1 MEGQPTTSTRPA
13 SGIPRPA
20 SGIPR
25 LTSRLPLPTTTA
37 SKSIKPSPSRD
48 RLRADPGLDERRL
61 RRPSYNTLV
70 KKPSSHHLSPPK
82 PQGDPIPALKQD
94 NIQGGED
101 DKHVPEEASSN
112 AGDDDTAS
120 IASAQEA
127 RGRRGI
133 RPSLSERTLETL
145 AQIPPSPASVRRQSS
160 FFNGGSPVRSPSR
173 APSNVSNVSRSPSQA
188 SSCAP
193 PTNELYIQPV
203 SKLRLPSKAP
213 MSTAGSL
220 SPVRGSEDSVSPS
233 RMKRP
238 SLRQSLAPG
247 DGVSTDISSP
257 LRKNIPE
264 RPIGNKDTSK
274 PSLIRP
280 SPGKAGTKP
289 DKSNMGPPERP
300 LQVKKTR
307 KPQTGQASTLRSP
320 SMGSRYVSAS
330 SNMADDLSPEQ
341 QAELE
346 ARKVSKSSSTLR
358 ETIAKAKAARKAI
371 AAVDKK
377 ESPQKQV
384 YQAPPIDAPLD
395 SWAGGDDE
403 DSFGQLPKG
412 SNSLVMR
419 KRVQTARATG
429 QLNIAAFSLKEIP
442 KEVLTMYDYDPENSA
457 NWFENVDLV
466 KFNAA
471 DNELEHISD
480 DTFPDINPEEFD
492 PDSDDR
498 GLQFGGLETL
508 DLHGNIL
515 KSLPMG
521 LRRLQNLRT
530 LNLSNNSLDMA
541 NIETIA
547 EIKSLTDLKLANNQ
561 LQGEL
566 TAAIGRLPNLEFLDL
581 RGNALTKLPD
591 ELVDLSSLRT
601 LDVSEN
607 KFTSLPFEILCKLPL
622 KTLNAQKNRLE
633 GTLIPASVTK
643 LETLQSLNIANN
655 AVVVFSANDAL
666 ELSDLH
672 TLLIGVN
679 RITHLPC
686 VASWQSL
693 LTLSAEENKIAE
705 LPQGFAELKNLK
717 KADFTGNSLTHL
729 DEKIG
734 LMENLASLRVSNN
747 PLRERRLLRMDTDDI
762 KRDLRSRCEPDPQDT
777 DDEGSVATQFTL
789 APESPALDGSWEIK
803 SGGTLDKSYA
813 EMTDLKVEQLE
824 MIPSL
829 DIRCLYLQHN
839 ELSCFPAAAIGVLAQ
854 SLVELDLSHNPL
866 NGADFLSS
874 PLELPKLQSL
884 TLNADGLTSWEPLLS
899 NLIAP
904 SLTFLDV
911 SHNRLKGPLPHLR
924 QIYPELKTLVASD
937 NQIASL
943 DFEAVKGLQV
953 LELSNND
960 LDSLPP
966 KIGLL
971 AAGRSPQNWGNG
983 SALRRFEV
991 AGNRFRVPRWQ
1002 VVAKGTD
1009 AILEFLRER
1018 IPISDLPEWEQ
1029 EHAAPEEEF

>member
-1 MEGQPTTSTRPA
+1 MEGQSKASTRPA

-48 RLRADPGLDERRL
+48 RLRADPGLDEKRL

-82 PQGDPIPALKQD
+82 PQVDPTPALKQD
-94 NIQGGED
+94 HTQGGED
-101 DKHVPEEASSN
+101 DAHVPEETSSI
-112 AGDDDTAS
+112 AGDDDIVS
-120 IASAQEA
+120 IESAQET
-127 RGRRGI
+127 RGRRGV

-145 AQIPPSPASVRRQSS
+145 AQIPPSPASVGRQSS
-160 FFNGGSPVRSPSR
+160 FFNGSSPVRSRSR
-173 APSNVSNVSRSPSQA
+173 APSNVSNVSRSPSGA
-188 SSCAP
+188 SFCAP
-193 PTNELYIQPV
+193 PSNELYIQPV
-203 SKLRLPSKAP
+203 SKLRFPSKAP
-213 MSTAGSL
+213 ASTAGSL
-220 SPVRGSEDSVSPS
+220 SPVRGLEDSVSPS
-233 RMKRP
+233 RLKRP
-238 SLRQSLAPG
+238 SPRQGIAPG
-247 DGVSTDISSP
+247 DSIQTDVSSP
-257 LRKNIPE
+257 LKRE
-264 RPIGNKDTSK
+264 RPIGNRDAPK
-274 PSLIRP
+274 PSLVRP
-280 SPGKAGTKP
+280 SSSKSSTKP
-289 DKSNMGPPERP
+289 AKSDMGPPERP

-307 KPQTGQASTLRSP
+307 KPKTEQVSTLRS
-320 SMGSRYVSAS
+320 SSTASRYVSAS
-330 SNMADDLSPEQ
+330 SNMPDDLSPEQ
-341 QAELE
+341 EAELE

-358 ETIAKAKAARKAI
+358 ETIAKAKAARKAM
-371 AAVDKK
+371 AAGEKK
-377 ESPQKQV
+377 ESPKKPV
-384 YQAPPIDAPLD
+384 YQAPPIDAPID
-395 SWAGGDDE
+395 SWVGGDD
-403 DSFGQLPKG
+403 DDPFSQLPKG
-412 SNSLVMR
+412 SNSLVIR

-429 QLNIAAFSLKEIP
+429 QLNIAAFCLKEIP
-442 KEVLTMYDYDPENSA
+442 NEVLTMYDYDPDNSA

-471 DNELEHISD
+471 GNELEQISD
-480 DTFPDINPEEFD
+480 ATFPDINPEEFD

-498 GLQFGGLETL
+498 GLQFGGLEAL

-515 KSLPMG
+515 KSLPIG

-530 LNLSNNSLDMA
+530 LNLSNNSLTMA

-547 EIKSLTDLKLANNQ
+547 EIKSLTDLKLANNE

-566 TAAIGRLPNLEFLDL
+566 SAVIGRLPNLEFLDL
-581 RGNALTKLPD
+581 RGNTLTKLPK
-591 ELVDLSSLRT
+591 ELVGLSSLRT

-607 KFTSLPFEILCKLPL
+607 KFTSLPFEVLSKLPL
-622 KTLNAQKNRLE
+622 RTINAQKNRLE
-633 GTLIPASVTK
+633 GTLIPASVNK
-643 LETLQSLNIANN
+643 LEKLQSLNIANN
-655 AVVVFSANDAL
+655 AVVVFSANDTL
-666 ELSDLH
+666 ELPNLH
-672 TLLIGVN
+672 TLLVGVN
-679 RITHLPC
+679 RITRLPC
-686 VASWQSL
+686 MTSWQSL
-693 LTLSAEENKIAE
+693 LTLSAEENKITE
-705 LPQGFAELKNLK
+705 LPQGFEELKSLK
-717 KADFTGNSLTHL
+717 KADFTGNALTRL

-734 LMENLASLRVSNN
+734 LMQNLSSLRVSNN

-789 APESPALDGSWEIK
+789 APENPVLDGSWQIK

-813 EMTDLKVEQLE
+813 EITDLTVEQLE
-824 MIPSL
+824 MLPSL

-839 ELSCFPAAAIGVLAQ
+839 ELSCFPAPAIEMLAQ
-854 SLVELDLSHNPL
+854 CLVELDLSHNPL
-866 NGADFLSS
+866 SGANFLSS

-884 TLNADGLTSWEPLLS
+884 TLNAASLTSWEPLLS
-899 NLIAP
+899 KLIAP

-911 SHNRLKGPLPHLR
+911 SHNRLRGPLPRLR
-924 QIYPELKTLVASD
+924 QTYPELKTLVASD
-937 NQIASL
+937 NQITSL
-943 DFEAVKGLQV
+943 EFEAVKGLQV

-1009 AILEFLRER
+1009 AVLQFLRER
-1018 IPISDLPEWEQ
+1018 IPIGDLPEWEQ
-1029 EHAAPEEEF
+1029 EHEAPEEF

>member
-1 MEGQPTTSTRPA
+1 MEGQPKTSTRPA
-13 SGIPRPA
+13 SGIPRPT

-25 LTSRLPLPTTTA
+25 LASRLPLPTSTA

-61 RRPSYNTLV
+61 RRPSHNTLV

-82 PQGDPIPALKQD
+82 PQDDPIPTLNQD
-94 NIQGGED
+94 HIQGKED
-101 DKHVPEEASSN
+101 DTHVPEEASST
-112 AGDDDTAS
+112 AGDDDTVS

-127 RGRRGI
+127 RGRRGV

-145 AQIPPSPASVRRQSS
+145 AQIPPSPASARRQSS

-173 APSNVSNVSRSPSQA
+173 APSNVSNVSRSPSRA

-193 PTNELYIQPV
+193 PSNELYIQPV
-203 SKLRLPSKAP
+203 SKLRLPSEAR

-233 RMKRP
+233 RLKRP
-238 SLRQSLAPG
+238 SPRQSIAPG
-247 DGVSTDISSP
+247 DGVHTDVSSP
-257 LRKNIPE
+257 LKNIIPE
-264 RPIGNKDTSK
+264 RSIGNKDTPK
-274 PSLIRP
+274 PSFIHP
-280 SPGKAGTKP
+280 SPKKTSTKP
-289 DKSNMGPPERP
+289 AKSNMGPPERP
-300 LQVKKTR
+300 LHVKKTR
-307 KPQTGQASTLRSP
+307 KPQTEQVSTLRSP
-320 SMGSRYVSAS
+320 STASRYVSAS
-330 SNMADDLSPEQ
+330 SSMPDDLSPEQ
-341 QAELE
+341 QAEIE

-358 ETIAKAKAARKAI
+358 ETIAKAKAARKAM
-371 AAVDKK
+371 AAGEKK
-377 ESPQKQV
+377 EDPGKQV
-384 YQAPPIDAPLD
+384 YQAATIDAPLD
-395 SWAGGDDE
+395 SWAGGDE
-403 DSFGQLPKG
+403 DDPFGQLPKG

-429 QLNIAAFSLKEIP
+429 QLNIAAFCLKEIP

-471 DNELEHISD
+471 DNELEQISD
-480 DTFPDINPEEFD
+480 ATFPDIDPEEFD

-541 NIETIA
+541 KIEIIS

-566 TAAIGRLPNLEFLDL
+566 TAVIGRLPNLESLDL
-581 RGNALTKLPD
+581 HGNSLTKLPD
-591 ELVDLSSLRT
+591 DLVGLGSLRT

-607 KFTSLPFEILCKLPL
+607 KFTSLPFEVLSKLPL
-622 KTLNAQKNRLE
+622 RTLNAQKNRLE
-633 GTLIPASVTK
+633 GTLIPASVNK
-643 LETLQSLNIANN
+643 LEKLQSLNIANN
-655 AVVVFSANDAL
+655 AVVVFSADDAL
-666 ELSDLH
+666 ELPNLH

-686 VASWQSL
+686 MTSWQSL
-693 LTLSAEENKIAE
+693 LTLSAEENRIAE
-705 LPQGFAELKNLK
+705 LPRGFEELKSLK
-717 KADFTGNSLTHL
+717 KADFTGNSLTRL
-729 DEKIG
+729 DERIG

-747 PLRERRLLRMDTDDI
+747 PLRERRLLKMDTDDI
-762 KRDLRSRCEPDPQDT
+762 KRDLRSLCEPDPQDT

-789 APESPALDGSWEIK
+789 APENPSLDGSWQIK
-803 SGGTLDKSYA
+803 SGGTLDKSYS

-839 ELSCFPAAAIGVLAQ
+839 ELSCFPAPAIGMLAQ
-854 SLVELDLSHNPL
+854 CLVELDLSHNPL
-866 NGADFLSS
+866 SGADFLSS

-884 TLNADGLTSWEPLLS
+884 SLNAAGLTSWEPLLS
-899 NLIAP
+899 NLVAP
-904 SLTFLDV
+904 SLIFLDV
-911 SHNRLKGPLPHLR
+911 SHNRLKGALPYLR
-924 QIYPELKTLVASD
+924 QSYPELKTLVASD

-943 DFEAVKGLQV
+943 DFEA
-953 LELSNND
+953 
-960 LDSLPP
+960 
-966 KIGLL
+966 IGLL
-971 AAGRSPQNWGNG
+971 AAGRSPRNWGNG

-1018 IPISDLPEWEQ
+1018 IPIADLPEWEQ
-1029 EHAAPEEEF
+1029 EHEAPEEDF

>member
-1 MEGQPTTSTRPA
+1 MEGQPKTSTRPA

-82 PQGDPIPALKQD
+82 LQDDPIPAIKQD
-94 NIQGGED
+94 DVQGGED
-101 DKHVPEEASSN
+101 DTHVPEEAGST

-120 IASAQEA
+120 IASAQES

-160 FFNGGSPVRSPSR
+160 FFNGSSPVRSPSR
-173 APSNVSNVSRSPSQA
+173 APSNVSNVSRPPSRG

-193 PTNELYIQPV
+193 PSNELYTQPV
-203 SKLRLPSKAP
+203 SKLRLPTKAR
-213 MSTAGSL
+213 MSTAESL
-220 SPVRGSEDSVSPS
+220 SPVRVSEDSVSPS
-233 RMKRP
+233 RLKRP
-238 SLRQSLAPG
+238 SLRQSIAPG
-247 DGVSTDISSP
+247 DGAPTDISSP
-257 LRKNIPE
+257 PKKIIPE
-264 RPIGNKDTSK
+264 RPIGNKETTK

-280 SPGKAGTKP
+280 SPGKASTKP

-307 KPQTGQASTLRSP
+307 KAQGGQVSTLRSP
-320 SMGSRYVSAS
+320 STSSRYVSAS
-330 SNMADDLSPEQ
+330 SNMPDDLSPEQ

-358 ETIAKAKAARKAI
+358 ETIAKAKAARKAM
-371 AAVDKK
+371 AAGDKK
-377 ESPQKQV
+377 ESPQKPV

-403 DSFGQLPKG
+403 DPFGQMPVG

-442 KEVLTMYDYDPENSA
+442 KEVLAMYDYDPENSA

-471 DNELEHISD
+471 DNELEQISD
-480 DTFPDINPEEFD
+480 ATFPDINPEEFD

-541 NIETIA
+541 NIEIIA

-566 TAAIGRLPNLEFLDL
+566 TAVIGRLPNLEFLDL

-591 ELVDLSSLRT
+591 ELVGLSSLRT

-633 GTLIPASVTK
+633 GTLIPASVIK

-666 ELSDLH
+666 EIPDLH

-686 VASWQSL
+686 VTSWQSL

-705 LPQGFAELKNLK
+705 LPQGFVALKNLK
-717 KADFTGNSLTHL
+717 KADFTGNSLTVL

-734 LMENLASLRVSNN
+734 LMENLASLQVSNN

-789 APESPALDGSWEIK
+789 APESPTLDGSWQVK
-803 SGGTLDKSYA
+803 SGGILDKSYA

-824 MIPSL
+824 MVPSL

-839 ELSCFPAAAIGVLAQ
+839 ELSRFPAPAIGMLAQ
-854 SLVELDLSHNPL
+854 CLVELDLSHNPL

-884 TLNADGLTSWEPLLS
+884 TLNASGLTSWEPLLS

-924 QIYPELKTLVASD
+924 QTYPELKTLVASD

-953 LELSNND
+953 VELSNND

-971 AAGRSPQNWGNG
+971 AAGRSSQNWGNG

-1002 VVAKGTD
+1002 IVAKGTD
-1009 AILEFLRER
+1009 AVLEFLRER
-1018 IPISDLPEWEQ
+1018 IPIGDLPEWER
-1029 EHAAPEEEF
+1029 EYEAPEPEF

>member
-1 MEGQPTTSTRPA
+1 MEGQPKTSTRPA

-48 RLRADPGLDERRL
+48 RLRADPGLDEKRL

-70 KKPSSHHLSPPK
+70 KKTSSLHLSPPK
-82 PQGDPIPALKQD
+82 PQDDPTPARKQD
-94 NIQGGED
+94 DVQGGED
-101 DKHVPEEASSN
+101 DTHVPEEAGSI

-120 IASAQEA
+120 TTSAHEA

-145 AQIPPSPASVRRQSS
+145 AQIPPSPASARRQSS
-160 FFNGGSPVRSPSR
+160 FFNGSSPVRSPSR
-173 APSNVSNVSRSPSQA
+173 APSNVSSVSRPPSRG

-193 PTNELYIQPV
+193 PSNELHTQPV
-203 SKLRLPSKAP
+203 SKLRLPSKA
-213 MSTAGSL
+213 L
-220 SPVRGSEDSVSPS
+220 RVSEESVSPS
-233 RMKRP
+233 RLKRP
-238 SLRQSLAPG
+238 SIRQSNAPG
-247 DGVSTDISSP
+247 DGAPADISSP
-257 LRKNIPE
+257 PKKIIPE
-264 RPIGNKDTSK
+264 RPIGNKDTPK
-274 PSLIRP
+274 PALIRP
-280 SPGKAGTKP
+280 SPGKVSAKP

-307 KPQTGQASTLRSP
+307 KAQAGQVSTLRSP
-320 SMGSRYVSAS
+320 STGSRYVSAS
-330 SNMADDLSPEQ
+330 SNMPDDLSPEQ

-371 AAVDKK
+371 AAGDKK
-377 ESPQKQV
+377 ESPQKQA

-395 SWAGGDDE
+395 SWVGGDDE
-403 DSFGQLPKG
+403 DPFGQMPVG

-442 KEVLTMYDYDPENSA
+442 KEVLAMYDYDPENSA

-471 DNELEHISD
+471 DNELEQISD
-480 DTFPDINPEEFD
+480 ATFPDINPEEFD

-530 LNLSNNSLDMA
+530 LNLSNNSLEMA
-541 NIETIA
+541 NIEIIS

-566 TAAIGRLPNLEFLDL
+566 TAIIGRLPNLEFLDL

-591 ELVDLSSLRT
+591 ELVGLSSLRT

-607 KFTSLPFEILCKLPL
+607 KFTSLPFEVLCKLPL
-622 KTLNAQKNRLE
+622 KTINAQKNRLE
-633 GTLIPASVTK
+633 GTLIPESVIK

-666 ELSDLH
+666 ELPDLH

-686 VASWQSL
+686 VTSWQSL

-705 LPQGFAELKNLK
+705 LPQGFVDLKNLK
-717 KADFTGNSLTHL
+717 KADFTGNSLTVL

-734 LMENLASLRVSNN
+734 LMENLASLRLSNN

-789 APESPALDGSWEIK
+789 APESPALDGSWQIK
-803 SGGTLDKSYA
+803 SGGILDKSYA
-813 EMTDLKVEQLE
+813 EMADLKVEQLE
-824 MIPSL
+824 MVPSL

-839 ELSCFPAAAIGVLAQ
+839 VLSCFPAPAIGMLAQ
-854 SLVELDLSHNPL
+854 SLVELDISHNPL
-866 NGADFLSS
+866 NGASFLSS

-884 TLNADGLTSWEPLLS
+884 TLNASGLTSWEPLLS
-899 NLIAP
+899 NLRAP

-924 QIYPELKTLVASD
+924 QTYPELKTLVASD

-960 LDSLPP
+960 IDSLPP

-971 AAGRSPQNWGNG
+971 AAGRSSQNWGNG

-1009 AILEFLRER
+1009 AILEFLRDR
-1018 IPISDLPEWEQ
+1018 IPIGDLPEWER
-1029 EHAAPEEEF
+1029 EYEAPEEEF

>member
-1 MEGQPTTSTRPA
+1 MEGQPKTSTRPA
-13 SGIPRPA
+13 SVIPRPA

-48 RLRADPGLDERRL
+48 RLRADPGLDESRL
-61 RRPSYNTLV
+61 RRPSHNALL
-70 KKPSSHHLSPPK
+70 KKPTSHHLSPPK
-82 PQGDPIPALKQD
+82 PQGDPIPALKQED
-94 NIQGGED
+94 VQSGED
-101 DKHVPEEASSN
+101 DTHVPEEATST

-145 AQIPPSPASVRRQSS
+145 AQLPPSPASVRRQSS
-160 FFNGGSPVRSPSR
+160 FFNGGSPVRSPSC
-173 APSNVSNVSRSPSQA
+173 APSIVSNVSRSPSQA
-188 SSCAP
+188 SSYAP
-193 PTNELYIQPV
+193 PGNEQCVRPA
-203 SKLRLPSKAP
+203 SKLRLPSKARI
-213 MSTAGSL
+213 STAGSI
-220 SPVRGSEDSVSPS
+220 SPVHGFEDSVISS
-233 RMKRP
+233 RLKRL
-238 SLRQSLAPG
+238 SLRQSTASG
-247 DGVSTDISSP
+247 DGVPSDISSP
-257 LRKNIPE
+257 PKKNIPE
-264 RPIGNKDTSK
+264 RPIGNKDSPK

-280 SPGKAGTKP
+280 PPGKASAKSA
-289 DKSNMGPPERP
+289 KSNMGPPERP

-307 KPQTGQASTLRSP
+307 KPQTGQVSTRRSP
-320 SMGSRYVSAS
+320 STGSRHVSTF
-330 SNMADDLSPEQ
+330 SNMLDDLSPEQ
-341 QAELE
+341 QAEIE
-346 ARKVSKSSSTLR
+346 ARKASKSSSTLR
-358 ETIAKAKAARKAI
+358 ETIAKAKAARKAM
-371 AAVDKK
+371 AAGDQK
-377 ESPQKQV
+377 EKPQEQV

-403 DSFGQLPKG
+403 DPFGQPSQG

-466 KFNAA
+466 KFYAA
-471 DNELEHISD
+471 DNELEQISD
-480 DTFPDINPEEFD
+480 ETFPDINPEEFD

-530 LNLSNNSLDMA
+530 LNLSNNCLDMA
-541 NIETIA
+541 HIEIIA

-566 TAAIGRLPNLEFLDL
+566 TVVIGRLSSLEFLDL

-591 ELVDLSSLRT
+591 ELAGLSSLRT

-607 KFTSLPFEILCKLPL
+607 KFTSLPFETLCKLPL

-633 GTLIPASVTK
+633 GTLIHASVTK
-643 LETLQSLNIANN
+643 LDTLQSLNIANN
-655 AVVVFSANDAL
+655 AVMVFSANDAL
-666 ELSDLH
+666 ELPDLH

-679 RITHLPC
+679 RITHLPRMT
-686 VASWQSL
+686 SWQSL

-705 LPQGFAELKNLK
+705 LPQGFAELKSLK

-762 KRDLRSRCEPDPQDT
+762 KRDLRSRSEPDPQDT

-789 APESPALDGSWEIK
+789 APESPELDRSWDIK
-803 SGGTLDKSYA
+803 SGGILDKSYA
-813 EMTDLKVEQLE
+813 GMTDLKVEQLE

-839 ELSCFPAAAIGVLAQ
+839 ELSCFPAPAIGMLAQ
-854 SLVELDLSHNPL
+854 CLVELDLSHNPL
-866 NGADFLSS
+866 KGAEFLSS

-884 TLNADGLTSWEPLLS
+884 TLNAGGLTSWEPLLS

-924 QIYPELKTLVASD
+924 HTYPELKTLVASD

-943 DFEAVKGLQV
+943 DFEAAQGLQV
-953 LELSNND
+953 LELSNNE

-1018 IPISDLPEWEQ
+1018 IPDSDLPEWEQ
-1029 EHAAPEEEF
+1029 EHKAPEEEF

>member
-1 MEGQPTTSTRPA
+1 MEGQPKTSTRPA

-48 RLRADPGLDERRL
+48 RLRADPGLDEKRL

-70 KKPSSHHLSPPK
+70 KKPSSRHLSPPK
-82 PQGDPIPALKQD
+82 PQDDPISAPKQD
-94 NIQGGED
+94 DIQDRENNT
-101 DKHVPEEASSN
+101 HILEEGSST

-145 AQIPPSPASVRRQSS
+145 AQIPSSPASVRRQSS

-173 APSNVSNVSRSPSQA
+173 APSNVSNVSRSPSRT

-193 PTNELYIQPV
+193 PSNELYVQPV
-203 SKLRLPSKAP
+203 SKLRLPSKARI
-213 MSTAGSL
+213 STAGSL
-220 SPVRGSEDSVSPS
+220 SPVRGSEGSVSPS
-233 RMKRP
+233 RLKRP
-238 SLRQSLAPG
+238 SPKHSVAPG
-247 DGVSTDISSP
+247 DGVHTDMSSP
-257 LRKNIPE
+257 LKKTIPE

-280 SPGKAGTKP
+280 LSKAPTKP
-289 DKSNMGPPERP
+289 AKSNMGPPERP

-307 KPQTGQASTLRSP
+307 KPQTEQMSTLRSP
-320 SMGSRYVSAS
+320 STGSRYVSAS
-330 SNMADDLSPEQ
+330 SNMPDDLSPEQ

-358 ETIAKAKAARKAI
+358 ETIAKAKAARKAM
-371 AAVDKK
+371 AAGDKK
-377 ESPQKQV
+377 ESLQKQV

-395 SWAGGDDE
+395 SWAGGDD
-403 DSFGQLPKG
+403 DDPFSQLPNG

-419 KRVQTARATG
+419 KRIQTARATG
-429 QLNIAAFSLKEIP
+429 QLNIAAFSLREIP

-471 DNELEHISD
+471 DNELEQISD
-480 DTFPDINPEEFD
+480 ATFPDINPEEFD

-530 LNLSNNSLDMA
+530 LNLSNNSLDMS
-541 NIETIA
+541 NIEIIT

-566 TAAIGRLPNLEFLDL
+566 TAVIGRLPNLEFLDL

-591 ELVDLSSLRT
+591 ELVGLSSLRT

-607 KFTSLPFEILCKLPL
+607 KFTSLPFEVLSKLPL

-633 GTLIPASVTK
+633 GTLIPATVNK
-643 LETLQSLNIANN
+643 LEKLQSLNIANN
-655 AVVVFSANDAL
+655 AVVVFSADDAL
-666 ELSDLH
+666 ELPDLH

-686 VASWQSL
+686 MTSWQSL

-705 LPQGFAELKNLK
+705 LPQGFVELKSLK
-717 KADFTGNSLTHL
+717 KADFTGNDLKHL

-747 PLRERRLLRMDTDDI
+747 PLRERRLLSMDTDDI

-789 APESPALDGSWEIK
+789 APENPALDGSWQIK

-813 EMTDLKVEQLE
+813 ELTDLKVEQLE
-824 MIPSL
+824 MIPLL

-839 ELSCFPAAAIGVLAQ
+839 ELSCFPAPAIGMLAQ
-854 SLVELDLSHNPL
+854 CLVELDLSHNPFS
-866 NGADFLSS
+866 GADFLSS
-874 PLELPKLQSL
+874 RLELPKLQSL
-884 TLNADGLTSWEPLLS
+884 TLNAAGLTSWEPFLS

-924 QIYPELKTLVASD
+924 QTYPELKTLAASD

-943 DFEAVKGLQV
+943 DFEAVQGLQV

-1018 IPISDLPEWEQ
+1018 IPIGDLPEWER
-1029 EHAAPEEEF
+1029 EHEAPEEEF

>member
-1 MEGQPTTSTRPA
+1 MEGQPKTSTRPA

-25 LTSRLPLPTTTA
+25 LTSRLPLPTATA

-48 RLRADPGLDERRL
+48 RLRADPGLDEKRL

-70 KKPSSHHLSPPK
+70 KKPSSQHLSPPK
-82 PQGDPIPALKQD
+82 PQDDPISALEQD
-94 NIQGGED
+94 DIQSRENNT
-101 DKHVPEEASSN
+101 HSPEGASST

-120 IASAQEA
+120 ITSAQEA
-127 RGRRGI
+127 RGRRGV

-173 APSNVSNVSRSPSQA
+173 APSNVSNVSRSPSGA
-188 SSCAP
+188 SSCALP
-193 PTNELYIQPV
+193 SNELYVQPV
-203 SKLRLPSKAP
+203 SKLRLPSKAR

-233 RMKRP
+233 RLKRP
-238 SLRQSLAPG
+238 SPRHGVAPG
-247 DGVSTDISSP
+247 DGAHPDISSP
-257 LRKNIPE
+257 LKKNIPE

-274 PSLIRP
+274 HSLVRP
-280 SPGKAGTKP
+280 SISKALAKP
-289 DKSNMGPPERP
+289 AKSNMGPPERP

-307 KPQTGQASTLRSP
+307 KPQTEQVSTSLSP

-330 SNMADDLSPEQ
+330 SNMPDDLSPEQ
-341 QAELE
+341 QTELE
-346 ARKVSKSSSTLR
+346 ARKVSKSSNTLR
-358 ETIAKAKAARKAI
+358 ETIAKAKAARKAM
-371 AAVDKK
+371 AAGEKK

-395 SWAGGDDE
+395 SWVGADD
-403 DSFGQLPKG
+403 DDPFSQLPNG

-471 DNELEHISD
+471 DNELEQISD
-480 DTFPDINPEEFD
+480 ATFPDINPEEFD

-498 GLQFGGLETL
+498 GLQFGGLEAL

-530 LNLSNNSLDMA
+530 LNLSNNSLEMS
-541 NIETIA
+541 NIEIIT

-561 LQGEL
+561 LHGEL

-581 RGNALTKLPD
+581 RGNALTTLPD
-591 ELVDLSSLRT
+591 ELVGLSSLRT

-607 KFTSLPFEILCKLPL
+607 KFTSLPFEVLSKLPL

-633 GTLIPASVTK
+633 GTLIPANVNK
-643 LETLQSLNIANN
+643 LEKLQSLNIANN
-655 AVVVFSANDAL
+655 AVVVFSADDAL
-666 ELSDLH
+666 ELPDLH
-672 TLLIGVN
+672 TLLISVN

-686 VASWQSL
+686 MTSWQSL

-705 LPQGFAELKNLK
+705 LPQGFVELKSLK
-717 KADFTGNSLTHL
+717 KADFTGNALTHL
-729 DEKIG
+729 GEKIG

-747 PLRERRLLRMDTDDI
+747 PLRERRLLTMDTDDI

-789 APESPALDGSWEIK
+789 APENPGLDGSWQIK
-803 SGGTLDKSYA
+803 SGGTLDRSYA

-824 MIPSL
+824 MIPLL

-839 ELSCFPAAAIGVLAQ
+839 ELSCFPAPAIRMLAQ
-854 SLVELDLSHNPL
+854 CLVELDLSHNPL
-866 NGADFLSS
+866 SGADFLSS
-874 PLELPKLQSL
+874 RLELPKLQSL
-884 TLNADGLTSWEPLLS
+884 TLNAASLTSWEPLLS

-904 SLTFLDV
+904 SLTLLDV

-924 QIYPELKTLVASD
+924 QTYPELKTLVASD
-937 NQIASL
+937 NQIASM
-943 DFEAVKGLQV
+943 DFEAVQGLQV

-1018 IPISDLPEWEQ
+1018 IPISDLPEWER
-1029 EHAAPEEEF
+1029 EHEAPEEEF

>member
-1 MEGQPTTSTRPA
+1 MEGQPKTSTRPA
-13 SGIPRPA
+13 SGIPRPT

-25 LTSRLPLPTTTA
+25 LTSRLPLPTSTA

-61 RRPSYNTLV
+61 RRPSHNTLV

-82 PQGDPIPALKQD
+82 PQDDPIPALKQD
-94 NIQGGED
+94 HIQGKED
-101 DKHVPEEASSN
+101 DAHVPEEASST
-112 AGDDDTAS
+112 AGDDDTVS

-127 RGRRGI
+127 RGRRGV

-145 AQIPPSPASVRRQSS
+145 AQIPPSPASARRQSS

-173 APSNVSNVSRSPSQA
+173 APSNVSNVSRSPSRA

-193 PTNELYIQPV
+193 PSNELYIQPV
-203 SKLRLPSKAP
+203 SKLRLPSEAR

-233 RMKRP
+233 RLKRP
-238 SLRQSLAPG
+238 SPRQSIAPG
-247 DGVSTDISSP
+247 DGVHMDVSSAP
-257 LRKNIPE
+257 KNIIPE
-264 RPIGNKDTSK
+264 RPIGNKDSPK

-280 SPGKAGTKP
+280 SPRKTSTKP
-289 DKSNMGPPERP
+289 AKSNMGPPERP

-307 KPQTGQASTLRSP
+307 KPQTEQVSTLRSP
-320 SMGSRYVSAS
+320 STASRYVSAS
-330 SNMADDLSPEQ
+330 SSMPDDLSPEQ
-341 QAELE
+341 QAEIE

-358 ETIAKAKAARKAI
+358 ETIAKAKAARKAM
-371 AAVDKK
+371 AAGEKK
-377 ESPQKQV
+377 ENPGKQV
-384 YQAPPIDAPLD
+384 YQAATIDAPLD
-395 SWAGGDDE
+395 SWAGGDD
-403 DSFGQLPKG
+403 DDPFGQLPKG

-429 QLNIAAFSLKEIP
+429 QLNIAAFCLKEIP

-457 NWFENVDLV
+457 NWFENVDLI

-471 DNELEHISD
+471 DNELEQISD
-480 DTFPDINPEEFD
+480 ATFPDIDPEEFD

-541 NIETIA
+541 KIDIIS

-566 TAAIGRLPNLEFLDL
+566 TAVIGRLPNLESLDL
-581 RGNALTKLPD
+581 RGNSLTKLPD
-591 ELVDLSSLRT
+591 DLVGLGSLRT

-607 KFTSLPFEILCKLPL
+607 KFTSLPFEVLSKLPL
-622 KTLNAQKNRLE
+622 RTLNAQKNRLE
-633 GTLIPASVTK
+633 GTLIPASVNK
-643 LETLQSLNIANN
+643 LEKLQSLNIANN
-655 AVVVFSANDAL
+655 AVVVFSADDAL
-666 ELSDLH
+666 ELPNLH

-686 VASWQSL
+686 ITSWQSL
-693 LTLSAEENKIAE
+693 LTLSAEENKITE
-705 LPQGFAELKNLK
+705 LPQGFEELRGLK
-717 KADFTGNSLTHL
+717 KADFTGNSLTRL
-729 DEKIG
+729 NERIG

-762 KRDLRSRCEPDPQDT
+762 KRDLRSLCEPDPQDT

-789 APESPALDGSWEIK
+789 APENPAHDGSWQIK
-803 SGGTLDKSYA
+803 SGGTLDKSYS

-839 ELSCFPAAAIGVLAQ
+839 ELSCFPAPAIGMLAQ
-854 SLVELDLSHNPL
+854 CLVELDLSHNPL
-866 NGADFLSS
+866 SGADFLSS

-884 TLNADGLTSWEPLLS
+884 TLNAAGLTSWEPLLS
-899 NLIAP
+899 NLVAP

-911 SHNRLKGPLPHLR
+911 SHNRLKGPLPYLR
-924 QIYPELKTLVASD
+924 QTYPELKTLVASD
-937 NQIASL
+937 NQVASL

-1018 IPISDLPEWEQ
+1018 IPIADLPEWEQ
-1029 EHAAPEEEF
+1029 EHEAPEEEF

>member
-1 MEGQPTTSTRPA
+1 MEGQPKTSTRPA

-82 PQGDPIPALKQD
+82 PQDGPIPALKQD
-94 NIQGGED
+94 DVQGGED
-101 DKHVPEEASSN
+101 DTHVPEEAGST

-120 IASAQEA
+120 IASAQES

-173 APSNVSNVSRSPSQA
+173 APSTVSNVSRPPSRG

-193 PTNELYIQPV
+193 PSNELYTQPV
-203 SKLRLPSKAP
+203 SKLRLPSKAR
-213 MSTAGSL
+213 MSTAESL
-220 SPVRGSEDSVSPS
+220 SPVRVSEDSVSPS
-233 RMKRP
+233 RLKRP
-238 SLRQSLAPG
+238 SLRQSNAPG
-247 DGVSTDISSP
+247 DGAHTDISSP
-257 LRKNIPE
+257 PKKIIPE
-264 RPIGNKDTSK
+264 RPIANKNTPK

-280 SPGKAGTKP
+280 SPGKVSAKP

-307 KPQTGQASTLRSP
+307 KAQAGQVSTLRSP
-320 SMGSRYVSAS
+320 STGSRYVSAS
-330 SNMADDLSPEQ
+330 SNMPDDLSPEQ

-346 ARKVSKSSSTLR
+346 ARKVSKSST
-358 ETIAKAKAARKAI
+358 KAKAARKAI
-371 AAVDKK
+371 AAGDKK

-384 YQAPPIDAPLD
+384 HQAPLIDAPLD

-403 DSFGQLPKG
+403 DPFGQMPVG

-442 KEVLTMYDYDPENSA
+442 KEVLAMYDYDPENSA

-471 DNELEHISD
+471 DNELEQISD
-480 DTFPDINPEEFD
+480 ATFPDINPEEFD

-530 LNLSNNSLDMA
+530 LNLSNNSLDMT
-541 NIETIA
+541 NIEIIA
-547 EIKSLTDLKLANNQ
+547 EIESLTDLKLANNQ

-566 TAAIGRLPNLEFLDL
+566 TAVIGRLPSLEFLDL

-591 ELVDLSSLRT
+591 ELVGLGSLRT

-622 KTLNAQKNRLE
+622 KTINAQKNRLE
-633 GTLIPASVTK
+633 GTLIPESVIK

-666 ELSDLH
+666 ELPDLH
-672 TLLIGVN
+672 TLLMGVN

-686 VASWQSL
+686 VTSWQSL
-693 LTLSAEENKIAE
+693 ITLSAEENKIAD
-705 LPQGFAELKNLK
+705 LPQGFVDLKNLK
-717 KADFTGNSLTHL
+717 KADFTGNSLTVL

-789 APESPALDGSWEIK
+789 APESPALDGSWQIK
-803 SGGTLDKSYA
+803 SGGILDKSYA

-839 ELSCFPAAAIGVLAQ
+839 ELSCFPGPAIGMLAQ
-854 SLVELDLSHNPL
+854 CLVELDLSHNPL

-884 TLNADGLTSWEPLLS
+884 TLNAGGLTSWEPLLS

-924 QIYPELKTLVASD
+924 QTYPELKTLVASD

-960 LDSLPP
+960 IDSLPP

-971 AAGRSPQNWGNG
+971 AAGRSSQNWGNG

-1018 IPISDLPEWEQ
+1018 IPIGDLPEWER
-1029 EHAAPEEEF
+1029 EHEAPEEDF

>member
-1 MEGQPTTSTRPA
+1 MEGQPKTSTRPA

-48 RLRADPGLDERRL
+48 RLRADPGLDEKRL

-70 KKPSSHHLSPPK
+70 KKPSAHHLSPPK
-82 PQGDPIPALKQD
+82 PQDDPTPARKQD
-94 NIQGGED
+94 DAQGGED
-101 DKHVPEEASSN
+101 DTHVPEEAGSI

-120 IASAQEA
+120 ITSAQEA

-173 APSNVSNVSRSPSQA
+173 APSNVSSVSRPPSRG

-193 PTNELYIQPV
+193 PSNELHTQPV
-203 SKLRLPSKAP
+203 SKLRLPSKGRI
-213 MSTAGSL
+213 STAESL
-220 SPVRGSEDSVSPS
+220 SPVRVSEESVSPS
-233 RMKRP
+233 RLKRP
-238 SLRQSLAPG
+238 SLRQSNAPG
-247 DGVSTDISSP
+247 DGAPTDISSP
-257 LRKNIPE
+257 LKKIIPE
-264 RPIGNKDTSK
+264 RSIGNKDTQK
-274 PSLIRP
+274 AALIRP
-280 SPGKAGTKP
+280 SPGKVSTKP

-307 KPQTGQASTLRSP
+307 KAQAGQPSTLRSP
-320 SMGSRYVSAS
+320 STGSRYVSAS
-330 SNMADDLSPEQ
+330 SNMPDDLSPEQ

-346 ARKVSKSSSTLR
+346 ARKVSKSST
-358 ETIAKAKAARKAI
+358 KAKAARKAI
-371 AAVDKK
+371 AAEDKK
-377 ESPQKQV
+377 EGPQKQV

-395 SWAGGDDE
+395 SWAGGDD
-403 DSFGQLPKG
+403 DDPFGQMPVG

-442 KEVLTMYDYDPENSA
+442 KEVLAMYDYDPENSA

-471 DNELEHISD
+471 DNELEQISD
-480 DTFPDINPEEFD
+480 ATFPDINPEEFD

-521 LRRLQNLRT
+521 LRRLENLRT
-530 LNLSNNSLDMA
+530 LNLSNNSLEMA
-541 NIETIA
+541 NIEIIA

-566 TAAIGRLPNLEFLDL
+566 TAVIGRLPNLEFLDL

-591 ELVDLSSLRT
+591 ELVGLSSLRT

-622 KTLNAQKNRLE
+622 KTINAQKNRLE
-633 GTLIPASVTK
+633 GTLIPESVLK

-666 ELSDLH
+666 ELPDLH

-686 VASWQSL
+686 VTSWQSL

-705 LPQGFAELKNLK
+705 LPQGFVDLKSLK
-717 KADFTGNSLTHL
+717 KADFTGNSLTVL

-747 PLRERRLLRMDTDDI
+747 PLRERKLLRMDTDDI
-762 KRDLRSRCEPDPQDT
+762 KQDLRSRCEPDPQDT

-789 APESPALDGSWEIK
+789 APESPALDGSWQIK
-803 SGGTLDKSYA
+803 SGGILDKSYA

-824 MIPSL
+824 MVPSL

-839 ELSCFPAAAIGVLAQ
+839 ELSCFPAPAIGLLAQ
-854 SLVELDLSHNPL
+854 CLVELDLSHNPL
-866 NGADFLSS
+866 NGADYLSS

-884 TLNADGLTSWEPLLS
+884 TLNAGGLTSWEPLLS

-924 QIYPELKTLVASD
+924 QTYPELKTLVASD

-943 DFEAVKGLQV
+943 DFEAVQGLQV

-960 LDSLPP
+960 IDSLPP

-971 AAGRSPQNWGNG
+971 AAGRSSQNWGNG

-1018 IPISDLPEWEQ
+1018 IPIGDLPDWER
-1029 EHAAPEEEF
+1029 EYEAPEEEF

>member
-1 MEGQPTTSTRPA
+1 MEGQPKTSTRPA
-13 SGIPRPA
+13 SGIPRPT

-61 RRPSYNTLV
+61 RRPSYNSLV
-70 KKPSSHHLSPPK
+70 KKPSSQQLSSPK
-82 PQGDPIPALKQD
+82 PQDDPIPTLKQD
-94 NIQGGED
+94 DIHGKENEIYL
-101 DKHVPEEASSN
+101 PEETSST

-120 IASAQEA
+120 VVSAQEA

-160 FFNGGSPVRSPSR
+160 FFNGSSPVRSPSR
-173 APSNVSNVSRSPSQA
+173 APSNVSNVSRSPSRT

-193 PTNELYIQPV
+193 PSNELYVQPV
-203 SKLRLPSKAP
+203 SKLRLPSKARL
-213 MSTAGSL
+213 STAGSL
-220 SPVRGSEDSVSPS
+220 SPVRGPEDSVSPS
-233 RMKRP
+233 RLKRP
-238 SLRQSLAPG
+238 SPRHSVAPG
-247 DGVSTDISSP
+247 DGVHTDISSP
-257 LRKNIPE
+257 LKKNIPE
-264 RPIGNKDTSK
+264 RPIGNKDASK

-280 SPGKAGTKP
+280 SISKAPTQSA
-289 DKSNMGPPERP
+289 KSNMGPPERP

-307 KPQTGQASTLRSP
+307 KPQPEQVSTLRSP
-320 SMGSRYVSAS
+320 STGSRYVSTS
-330 SNMADDLSPEQ
+330 SNMPDDLSPEQ

-358 ETIAKAKAARKAI
+358 ETIAKAKAARKAV
-371 AAVDKK
+371 AAGEKN
-377 ESPQKQV
+377 ESPPKQAH
-384 YQAPPIDAPLD
+384 QAPPIDMPLD
-395 SWAGGDDE
+395 SWAGGDD
-403 DSFGQLPKG
+403 DDPFSQLSNG

-442 KEVLTMYDYDPENSA
+442 KEVLTMYDYDPENST

-471 DNELEHISD
+471 DNELEQISD
-480 DTFPDINPEEFD
+480 TTFPDINPEDFD

-521 LRRLQNLRT
+521 LRRLQNLHI
-530 LNLSNNSLDMA
+530 LNLSNNALDMA
-541 NIETIA
+541 NIEIIT

-566 TAAIGRLPNLEFLDL
+566 TSVIGRLPNLECLDL
-581 RGNALTKLPD
+581 RGNSLTKLPD
-591 ELVDLSSLRT
+591 ELVGLSSLRT

-607 KFTSLPFEILCKLPL
+607 KFTSLPFEVLSKLPL

-633 GTLIPASVTK
+633 GTLIPATVKK
-643 LETLQSLNIANN
+643 LEKLQSLNIANN
-655 AVVVFSANDAL
+655 AVMVFSANDAL
-666 ELSDLH
+666 ELPNLH
-672 TLLIGVN
+672 TLLISVN

-686 VASWQSL
+686 MTSWQSL
-693 LTLSAEENKIAE
+693 LTLSAEENKIAD
-705 LPQGFAELKNLK
+705 LPQGFVELKSLK
-717 KADFTGNSLTHL
+717 KADFTGNVLTHL

-734 LMENLASLRVSNN
+734 LMENLSSLRVSNN
-747 PLRERRLLRMDTDDI
+747 PLRERRLLKMDTDDI
-762 KRDLRSRCEPDPQDT
+762 KLDLRSRCEPDPQDT

-789 APESPALDGSWEIK
+789 APENPALDGSWQIK
-803 SGGTLDKSYA
+803 SGGILDKSYA

-824 MIPSL
+824 MIPLL

-839 ELSCFPAAAIGVLAQ
+839 ELSCLPAPAIGMLAQ
-854 SLVELDLSHNPL
+854 CLVELDLSHNPL
-866 NGADFLSS
+866 GGADFLSS

-884 TLNADGLTSWEPLLS
+884 TLNSASLTSWDPLLS

-943 DFEAVKGLQV
+943 DFDAVQGLQV

-1009 AILEFLRER
+1009 AILEFLRDR
-1018 IPISDLPEWEQ
+1018 IPISDLPEWER
-1029 EHAAPEEEF
+1029 EHEAPEEEF

>member
-1 MEGQPTTSTRPA
+1 MEGPPKTSTRPA

-48 RLRADPGLDERRL
+48 RLRADPGLDEKRL

-70 KKPSSHHLSPPK
+70 KKPSSRHLLPPK
-82 PQGDPIPALKQD
+82 PQDDPIPVIKQD
-94 NIQGGED
+94 DAQGEED
-101 DKHVPEEASSN
+101 DTYLPEDASST
-112 AGDDDTAS
+112 AGDNDTAS

-127 RGRRGI
+127 RGRRGV

-145 AQIPPSPASVRRQSS
+145 AQIPPSPASRRQSS
-160 FFNGGSPVRSPSR
+160 FFSGGSPVRSPSR
-173 APSNVSNVSRSPSQA
+173 APSNVSSVSRSPSRA

-193 PTNELYIQPV
+193 PSNELYTQPV

-213 MSTAGSL
+213 ASTADSL
-220 SPVRGSEDSVSPS
+220 SPVRSSEDSVSPS
-233 RMKRP
+233 RLKRP
-238 SLRQSLAPG
+238 SPRQSIAPG
-247 DGVSTDISSP
+247 DGIHTDISSP
-257 LRKNIPE
+257 LKKNIPE
-264 RPIGNKDTSK
+264 RPIGNKNTPK
-274 PSLIRP
+274 PSLIRASP
-280 SPGKAGTKP
+280 SKASTTP
-289 DKSNMGPPERP
+289 AKSNMGPPERP

-320 SMGSRYVSAS
+320 STGSRYVSAS
-330 SNMADDLSPEQ
+330 SNIPDDLSPEQ
-341 QAELE
+341 QAEIE
-346 ARKVSKSSSTLR
+346 ARKVSKSST
-358 ETIAKAKAARKAI
+358 KAKAARKAI
-371 AAVDKK
+371 AAGETK
-377 ESPQKQV
+377 ETPQKQG
-384 YQAPPIDAPLD
+384 YQAQPIDAPVD
-395 SWAGGDDE
+395 SWAGGDD
-403 DSFGQLPKG
+403 DDPFSQLPKG

-442 KEVLTMYDYDPENSA
+442 KEVLTMYDYDPDNSA

-471 DNELEHISD
+471 DNELEKISD
-480 DTFPDINPEEFD
+480 ATFPDINPEEFD

-530 LNLSNNSLDMA
+530 LNLSNNSLDMT
-541 NIETIA
+541 NIEVIA

-566 TAAIGRLPNLEFLDL
+566 TAVIGRLPNLEFLDL
-581 RGNALTKLPD
+581 RGNTLTGLPD
-591 ELVDLSSLRT
+591 ELVGLSSLRT

-607 KFTSLPFEILCKLPL
+607 KFTSLPFDILSRIPL

-643 LETLQSLNIANN
+643 FEKLESLNIANN
-655 AVVVFSANDAL
+655 AVVVFSADNAL
-666 ELSDLH
+666 ELPNLH

-686 VASWQSL
+686 MTAWQSL

-705 LPQGFAELKNLK
+705 LPQGFAELKSLK
-717 KADFTGNSLTHL
+717 KADFTGNDLTCL

-789 APESPALDGSWEIK
+789 APESPAVDGSWQIK
-803 SGGTLDKSYA
+803 SGGTLDKSYT

-829 DIRCLYLQHN
+829 DIRCLHLQHN
-839 ELSCFPAAAIGVLAQ
+839 ELKCFPAPAIGMLAQ
-854 SLVELDLSHNPL
+854 CLVELDLSHNPL
-866 NGADFLSS
+866 NGADYLSS

-884 TLNADGLTSWEPLLS
+884 TLNAASLTSWEPLLS
-899 NLIAP
+899 NLVAP

-911 SHNRLKGPLPHLR
+911 SHNRLKGPLPNLR
-924 QIYPELKTLVASD
+924 QTYPELKTLVASD

-943 DFEAVKGLQV
+943 DFEAVQGLQV

-1018 IPISDLPEWEQ
+1018 IPLGDLPEWER
-1029 EHAAPEEEF
+1029 ENEVSEEEF

>member
-1 MEGQPTTSTRPA
+1 MEGQPKTSTRPA
-13 SGIPRPA
+13 SSIPRPT

-25 LTSRLPLPTTTA
+25 LTSRLPLPTSTA

-61 RRPSYNTLV
+61 RRPSHNTLV

-82 PQGDPIPALKQD
+82 PQDDPIPALTKD
-94 NIQGGED
+94 HIQGKED
-101 DKHVPEEASSN
+101 DAHVPEGASST
-112 AGDDDTAS
+112 AGDDDTVS
-120 IASAQEA
+120 IASAQET
-127 RGRRGI
+127 RGRRGV

-145 AQIPPSPASVRRQSS
+145 AQIPPSPASTRRQSS

-173 APSNVSNVSRSPSQA
+173 APSNVSNVSRSPSRA

-193 PTNELYIQPV
+193 PSNELYIQPV
-203 SKLRLPSKAP
+203 SKLRLPSEAR

-233 RMKRP
+233 RLKRP
-238 SLRQSLAPG
+238 SPRQSITAG
-247 DGVSTDISSP
+247 DGVLTDVSSP
-257 LRKNIPE
+257 LKNIIPE
-264 RPIGNKDTSK
+264 RPIGNKDTPRS
-274 PSLIRP
+274 SLIRP
-280 SPGKAGTKP
+280 PPRKTSTKP
-289 DKSNMGPPERP
+289 AKSNMGPPERP

-307 KPQTGQASTLRSP
+307 KPQTEQVSTLRSP
-320 SMGSRYVSAS
+320 STASRYVSAS
-330 SNMADDLSPEQ
+330 SSMPDDLSPEQ
-341 QAELE
+341 QAEIE

-358 ETIAKAKAARKAI
+358 ETIAKAKAARKAM
-371 AAVDKK
+371 AAGETK
-377 ESPQKQV
+377 ENPGKQV
-384 YQAPPIDAPLD
+384 YQAATIDAPLD
-395 SWAGGDDE
+395 SWAGGDD
-403 DSFGQLPKG
+403 DDPFGQLPKG

-429 QLNIAAFSLKEIP
+429 QLNIAAFCLKEIP

-471 DNELEHISD
+471 DNELEQISD
-480 DTFPDINPEEFD
+480 ATFPDIDPEEFD

-521 LRRLQNLRT
+521 LQRLQNLHT
-530 LNLSNNSLDMA
+530 LNLSNNYLDMA
-541 NIETIA
+541 KIEIIS

-566 TAAIGRLPNLEFLDL
+566 TAVIGRLPNLESLDL
-581 RGNALTKLPD
+581 RGNSLTKLPD
-591 ELVDLSSLRT
+591 DLVGLGSLRT

-607 KFTSLPFEILCKLPL
+607 KFTSLPFEVLSKLPL
-622 KTLNAQKNRLE
+622 RTLNAQKNRLE
-633 GTLIPASVTK
+633 GTLIPASVNK
-643 LETLQSLNIANN
+643 LEKLQSLNIANN
-655 AVVVFSANDAL
+655 AVVVFSAGDAL
-666 ELSDLH
+666 ELPNLH

-686 VASWQSL
+686 MTSWQSL

-705 LPQGFAELKNLK
+705 LPQGFEELKSLK
-717 KADFTGNSLTHL
+717 KADFTGNSLTRL
-729 DEKIG
+729 DERIG

-762 KRDLRSRCEPDPQDT
+762 KRDLRSLCEPDPQDT

-789 APESPALDGSWEIK
+789 APENPALDGSWQIK
-803 SGGTLDKSYA
+803 SGGTLDKSYS

-839 ELSCFPAAAIGVLAQ
+839 ELSCFPAPAIGMLAQ
-854 SLVELDLSHNPL
+854 CLVELDLSHNPL
-866 NGADFLSS
+866 SGADFLSS

-884 TLNADGLTSWEPLLS
+884 TLNATGLTSWEPLLS
-899 NLIAP
+899 NLVAP
-904 SLTFLDV
+904 YLTFLDV
-911 SHNRLKGPLPHLR
+911 SHNRLKGPLPYLR
-924 QIYPELKTLVASD
+924 QTYPELKTLVASD

-960 LDSLPP
+960 LDSLPQR
-966 KIGLL
+966 L
-971 AAGRSPQNWGNG
+971 ACWLQD
-983 SALRRFEV
+983 
-991 AGNRFRVPRWQ
+991 VPL
-1002 VVAKGTD
+1002 GTGAMD
-1009 AILEFLRER
+1009 R
-1018 IPISDLPEWEQ
+1018 P
-1029 EHAAPEEEF
+1029 